1 MPTTSASVLSGKALR
16 MALRTAVDFVTR
28 LRYLPVA
35 IYRYV
40 TTRLLP
46 PRHNEFSIFVILP
59 IDINLAIGYTVIT
72 EAHTACPEP
81 QGGKTPDKYHK
92 ESDKWQPKQSPPHLA
107 RQSRSNWFAR
117 CRTKSPIW
125 TATSLSQG
133 AKSLSTPTSIF
144 TARMANF
151 RHRAKRSPRCT
162 QRSTQR

>member
-72 EAHTACPEP
+72 EAHLRRRTE
-81 QGGKTPDKYHK
+81 HK
-92 ESDKWQPKQSPPHLA
+92 KGTNDVNNRYLA
-107 RQSRSNWFAR
+107 KIGTTRKDRWS
-117 CRTKSPIW
+117 
-125 TATSLSQG
+125 
-133 AKSLSTPTSIF
+133 
-144 TARMANF
+144 
-151 RHRAKRSPRCT
+151 
-162 QRSTQR
+162 